1 LFAPQRNIR
10 GFWGSLRPVKV
21 QQRLTGMCINLIIPL
36 IHVFP
41 PHATPQNALRE
52 EEKMLRIVSLQLM
65 ATVVAGLVAALLGGW
80 PAMLS
85 AMLGG
90 FCAVVPNAL
99 FALRLFANA
108 RKPGG
113 ANPMTFMV
121 GEFIKIAL
129 TVALLGATAWLYRDL
144 NWLALI
150 CGFIVA
156 LKSYIILL
164 FRR

>member
-1 LFAPQRNIR
+1 
-10 GFWGSLRPVKV
+10 
-21 QQRLTGMCINLIIPL
+21 
-36 IHVFP
+36 
-41 PHATPQNALRE
+41 
-52 EEKMLRIVSLQLM
+52 MLRLVSLQLL
-65 ATVVAGLVAALLGGW
+65 ATVVAGLIAALLGGV
-80 PAMLS
+80 PACLS
-85 AMLGG
+85 ALLGG
-90 FCAVVPNAL
+90 FCCVVPNAL

-108 RKPGG
+108 RRPGG
-113 ANPMTFMV
+113 ANPMSFMV

-129 TVALLGATAWLYRDL
+129 TVSLLGVTAWLYRDL